1 LCPTLIEDLIKN
13 SKRIYNHVTA
23 SQNNNFVFIFSDQ
36 HNKEFVGRKNP
47 VFQTPHLD
55 ALAARGTAFERA
67 YTNCPICVPER
78 ASLATGRFVHQIGN
92 WDNAH
97 PYHGENES
105 WHHVLRENGV
115 DVTVI
120 GKLHFR
126 SAEDDNGFSEEID
139 TLHVFDKG
147 DLHGCIRD
155 DRAEVRHKRKEII
168 GAGPGD
174 SSYLE
179 YDARIA
185 DHAISWLRQRVKS
198 QNGKPWLLW
207 ISFVCPHPPYTAP
220 QRWYDQY
227 ADKELPR
234 PVQMKP
240 EEWNRHPALEL
251 LRHLHDQENPFSE
264 EQVLQMNRAYAAS
277 VSNLDENIGKVLQVI
292 RELDLEARTNVVY
305 STDHGESRG
314 SRGLFG
320 KFTMY
325 QESAAVPFI
334 AAGPDFPRGKV
345 SNIPVSLIDLFPT
358 FVENFGIAR
367 NAKDGRPGEA
377 LPKLLK
383 EPPSKRY
390 VFSEYHALHFKNGVF
405 MVCDGRY
412 KYIHY
417 HKDPPELYDL
427 EKDPGELHNLCG
439 LESATEVEAR
449 MRDALLS
456 FVDPEQ
462 VDQQAKVSQ
471 AAVIEANG
479 GVEAVLRRGHFNNS
493 PTPGETADFSNH

>member
-1 LCPTLIEDLIKN
+1 MTTSP
-13 SKRIYNHVTA
+13 S
-23 SQNNNFVFIFSDQ
+23 NNFVFIFSDQ

-47 VFQTPHLD
+47 VFQTPNLD

-78 ASLATGRFVHQIGN
+78 ASLATGRFVNQIGN

-97 PYHGENES
+97 PYHGDNES

-126 SAEDDNGFSEEID
+126 SADDDNGFSEEID

-155 DRAEVRHKRKEII
+155 DRAEVRQKRKEIM

-174 SSYLE
+174 STYLE

-185 DHAISWLRQRVKS
+185 DQAVEWLKKRVAA

-207 ISFVCPHPPYTAP
+207 VSFVCPHPPYLAP
-220 QRWYDQY
+220 KRWFDEY
-227 ADKELPR
+227 ADKELPA
-234 PVQMKP
+234 PAQVNP
-240 EEWNRHPALEL
+240 ADWNRHPALEL
-251 LRHLHDQENPFSE
+251 LRHLHDQEVPFTE
-264 EQVLQMNRAYAAS
+264 EQVTQMNRAYAAS
-277 VSNLDENIGKVLQVI
+277 ISNLDENIGKVLSVI
-292 RELDLEARTNVVY
+292 EELNLESSTNIVY

-325 QESAAVPFI
+325 QESAAIPFI
-334 AAGPDFPRGKV
+334 AAGPDFSSGEV

-367 NAKDGRPGEA
+367 EPDDGRPGIA
-377 LPKLLK
+377 LPRLIAQ
-383 EPPSKRY
+383 PPNERY
-390 VFSEYHALHFKNGVF
+390 VFSEYHALHFQNGVF

-417 HKDPPELYDL
+417 HKDPAELYDL
-427 EKDPGELHNLCG
+427 DSDPEETTNLCG
-439 LESATEVEAR
+439 LESAAAVEKR
-449 MRDALLS
+449 LYDALHS
-456 FVDPEQ
+456 FVDPES
-462 VDQQAKVSQ
+462 VDQQAKASQ

-479 GVEAVLRRGHFNNS
+479 GIDAVLKRGHFNNS
-493 PTPGETADFSNH
+493 PTPGESADFSNH